1 MKRLL
6 IAALLATFVTGT
18 TLGSLAA
25 DPPAEKAGDAN
36 KGKRPAGRPF
46 RGTVKSFDKT
56 SQTLTLEG
64 EKPQTVLI
72 TSTTR
77 FYKEGKQA
85 TTESL
90 TAGET
95 VMGFGR
101 DNADGKLEAL
111 TIRVGKPAPRNV
123 PPAEKGKGE
132 EKKEK

>member
-18 TLGSLAA
+18 TLVSLAA